1 MYVTAE
7 KLSPMKIDRAL
18 FLFLTGT
25 IAGVACNAN
34 APPPQTAGAASSTAA
49 TTPPAGPLTT
59 PMTSANVNATPT
71 PTSSSP
77 PTASVP
83 DARVAPASTADAG
96 AVAVAPP
103 SASSATL
110 PPVDPSTLKPVGP
123 DHGCGKGK
131 RAFDDSRTGCD
142 DMAGAAPDCG
152 TLQMGYASSE
162 VCPGPVYVRRRC
174 YLANTNFKPLV
185 AQAAH
190 ACLGKTTGKYCNS
203 CNIYQ
208 CGYNA
213 LMGACPDPT
222 ADATCDTIARSCS
235 GIDKARCRAML
246 SGMSAKGR
254 ENMTTCL
261 KNKCDK
267 GFLSCMET
275 LPEK

>member
-1 MYVTAE
+1 
-7 KLSPMKIDRAL
+7 MKIDRAL
-18 FLFLTGT
+18 FLFLTGS
-25 IAGVACNAN
+25 IAGVACNAS
-34 APPPQTAGAASSTAA
+34 APPREPSNAAPTSDASAGSSPSSMTASPSSSAVSASPAAIP
-49 TTPPAGPLTT
+49 TPP
-59 PMTSANVNATPT
+59 
-71 PTSSSP
+71 SSP
-77 PTASVP
+77 I
-83 DARVAPASTADAG
+83 ADAG
-96 AVAVAPP
+96 SPPIATGSDAGAPAAT
-103 SASSATL
+103 SASASTL

-131 RAFDDSRTGCD
+131 RAFDESRTGCD

-174 YLANTNFKPLV
+174 YLANANFKPLV

-235 GIDKARCRAML
+235 GIDRARCRAYL
-246 SGMSAKGR
+246 SGMSPKGR
-254 ENMTTCL
+254 ANMTTCL
-261 KNKCDK
+261 KNKCEK

>member
-34 APPPQTAGAASSTAA
+34 APPPQTASATSAASSGAA
-49 TTPPAGPLTT
+49 TTPSASLATT
-59 PMTSANVNATPT
+59 PTTPT
-71 PTSSSP
+71 TPTASPP
-77 PTASVP
+77 PTAGVS
-83 DARVAPASTADAG
+83 DARVPPLSTTDAAVVAAAPT
-96 AVAVAPP
+96 

-110 PPVDPSTLKPVGP
+110 PPVDPTTLKPLGP

-131 RAFDDSRTGCD
+131 RTFDESRTGCD

-174 YLANTNFKPLV
+174 YLAKANFKPLV
-185 AQAAH
+185 AQAVH

-235 GIDKARCRAML
+235 GIDKTRCRAML

-261 KNKCDK
+261 KNKCGQ

>member
-1 MYVTAE
+1 
-7 KLSPMKIDRAL
+7 MKIDRAL

-25 IAGVACNAN
+25 IAGVACNAS
-34 APPPQTAGAASSTAA
+34 APPPQPSTATSPGDA
-49 TTPPAGPLTT
+49 SAAPSGSAKTSPP
-59 PMTSANVNATPT
+59 
-71 PTSSSP
+71 SSSAANEAP
-77 PTASVP
+77 AAIASP
-83 DARVAPASTADAG
+83 PASTVHDAGGSPVATVADAG
-96 AVAVAPP
+96 ASAAT
-103 SASSATL
+103 SASASTL

-131 RAFDDSRTGCD
+131 RAFDESRAGCD
-142 DMAGAAPDCG
+142 DMAGTAPDCG

-174 YLANTNFKPLV
+174 YLANANFKPLV

-222 ADATCDTIARSCS
+222 ADATCDAIARSCS
-235 GIDKARCRAML
+235 GIDRARCRAYL
-246 SGMSAKGR
+246 SGMSPKGR